1 MNLEDNMSL
10 VLSKI
15 ESAMNKSRFNQ
26 SVELIAVTKTVESDI
41 INQAVSLGVKNI
53 GENKVQE
60 IQRKYP
66 DISGDVRWHLIGT
79 LQTNK
84 VKYIADKVDMIHS
97 LDRIELAKEINRQ
110 AVKHNRIIKCLIQ
123 VKISEEDTKHGVDIE
138 NVIPLVRAI
147 SDNYPNIII
156 CGLMGMAPYCEDKEH
171 ARPYFKKLRSIFDE
185 LENLKIPGVN
195 MQHLSMG
202 MSGDYEIA
210 IEEGST
216 MVRVG
221 TAIFGERV
229 YI

>member
-1 MNLEDNMSL
+1 MTVKECYEQMGSDYEGVLGRMGSEAMIKRFALKFLQDPSFNNLKENLE
-10 VLSKI
+10 K
-15 ESAMNKSRFNQ
+15 
-26 SVELIAVTKTVESDI
+26 VEENIQAACDRAGRKRDEVTLIAVSKTKPPHMLQEAYD
-41 INQAVSLGVKNI
+41 LGVRI
-53 GENKVQE
+53 FGENKVQE

-138 NVIPLVRAI
+138 NVIPLVRDI

-156 CGLMGMAPYCEDKEH
+156 CGLMGMAP
-171 ARPYFKKLRSIFDE
+171 
-185 LENLKIPGVN
+185 
-195 MQHLSMG
+195 
-202 MSGDYEIA
+202 
-210 IEEGST
+210 
-216 MVRVG
+216 
-221 TAIFGERV
+221 
-229 YI
+229 